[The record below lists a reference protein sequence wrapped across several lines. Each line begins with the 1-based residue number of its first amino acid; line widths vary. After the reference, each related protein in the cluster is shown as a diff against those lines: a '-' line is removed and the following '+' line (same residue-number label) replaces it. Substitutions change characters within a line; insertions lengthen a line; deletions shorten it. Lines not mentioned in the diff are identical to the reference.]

1 MFVTPLRC
9 AWLWQARNEA
19 LGLLCNLSLRRG
31 NRAQMSSQRLLDDLL
46 PFMVLPHR
54 RAALAPRGNDGSRAG
69 TIGRSPLRRCRCA
82 SCGEGVAL

>member
-1 MFVTPLRC
+1 MFVAPLRC
-9 AWLWQARNEA
+9 AWLWQARTEA

-54 RAALAPRGNDGSRAG
+54 RAALAPGETTGRAWVLLVP
-69 TIGRSPLRRCRCA
+69 RSPRPPLPLRQLR
-82 SCGEGVAL
+82 

>member
-54 RAALAPRGNDGSRAG
+54 PQLWLPGKRRVARGYYWQEPTAPL
-69 TIGRSPLRRCRCA
+69 PLRQLR
-82 SCGEGVAL
+82 